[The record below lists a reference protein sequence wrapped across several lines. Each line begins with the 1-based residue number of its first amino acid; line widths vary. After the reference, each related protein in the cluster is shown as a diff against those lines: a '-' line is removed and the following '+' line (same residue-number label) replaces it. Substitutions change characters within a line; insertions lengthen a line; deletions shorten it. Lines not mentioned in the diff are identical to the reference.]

1 GLLVHGLDVSRQPGC
16 DARPVRHGHVCRDPA
31 GRRAGVHHRSIAR
44 SGRRD
49 RALSLARADA
59 ARRGADGGGAAFR
72 SDALRSSLT
81 AVRYFHRLRN
91 MKTIARLP
99 LAQLTADETHVEAFK
114 ALAHLSRLQ
123 VFFLLVKAGREMT
136 VGEIQGATLSHHLDI
151 LRRAGLLESRKEE
164 RYIYYS
170 VQRERVSALV
180 RLLTA
185 CC

>member
-1 GLLVHGLDVSRQPGC
+1 
-16 DARPVRHGHVCRDPA
+16 
-31 GRRAGVHHRSIAR
+31 
-44 SGRRD
+44 
-49 RALSLARADA
+49 
-59 ARRGADGGGAAFR
+59 
-72 SDALRSSLT
+72 
-81 AVRYFHRLRN
+81 

-99 LAQLTADETHVEAFK
+99 VSQLAAAETLVEAFK

-123 VFFLLVKAGREMT
+123 VFFALVKADGPMS
-136 VGEIQGATLSHHLDI
+136 VGEIQEIVDIPGPTLSHHLDI

-170 VQRERVSALV
+170 VQRERVTALV